1 MRLKF
6 KVQQYQTDATDAV
19 CDAFEGQPNQGAAA
33 YLRDLGTLPAR
44 GGMDAL
50 FEAADFQQ
58 SLEEGYANAPVRLT
72 DAELLSNIRRVE
84 RRNQLEESEATCR
97 DMDGIACHLD
107 VEMET
112 GTGKTYV
119 YTKTMLELNRR
130 YGWCKF
136 IVVVPSV
143 AIREGVKKS
152 LEGTEQHFFEQYGK
166 RVNAFVYDSDRLNEL
181 DSFAQSSDVSCM
193 VINMQAFNTSMK
205 EGANNKASRI
215 IFDERDDFGSRRP
228 IDVIAAMRPIVILDE
243 PQKMGRKGSATQ
255 RGIALFKPLFVLGYS
270 ATHRERHDLVYSLDA
285 LDAYNQRLVKRI
297 EVKGFRLKNMRGTDA
312 YLFLRQILVT
322 KNRPP
327 EAVIEYKRMT
337 ASGKVGKATGRFGE
351 GDSIYDAS
359 GPTRLEA
366 YRGYQIA
373 GGDDGIVPGTDGRPG
388 HVRFLN
394 GVEIEEGTVYNDSAL
409 EDMQRVQIRETI
421 RSHLEKEQALF
432 RRGIKCLSLFFIDE
446 VAKYRDVTGNGATVG
461 YGKVFEE
468 EYAAAVEDRLAH
480 PTTDDLADP
489 SYLEYLRR
497 DSAHQV
503 HDGYFS
509 IDKKGYAV
517 ESKREKRAEAAEGI
531 GLNDDDARRGYDL
544 ILRDKERLLSLDE
557 PVRFVFSHSA
567 LREGWDNPN
576 VFQIC
581 TLKESGSET
590 SKRQEVGRGMRLCV
604 DQDGVRQDAQLLGE
618 DEVQRVNVLT
628 VIASESYETFVRDLQ
643 TDIRSTLRE
652 RPQKVELDFFSGR
665 TLEVDGEEVGFSAA
679 DSKAIYK
686 YLLKNDFIDD
696 ADRPS
701 DDFRAMVGE
710 GKFQANAM
718 HELPEGLN
726 DEAHAKAIEALL
738 RGVYD
743 PHALDGMVQQAQ
755 EKVIEN
761 AIVRENFGRAEFREL
776 WDQISRRH
784 SYTVSFDDGELERK
798 AVARINKDLAVS
810 RLQYTMTAGAQ
821 RHEGRRE
828 ELASGRSFVTERSE
842 THDVDEAASPVEVT
856 YDLVGEVA
864 SAAQITRASAARI
877 LSAISPQVF
886 SLYRVNP
893 EEFIKRAGGLIL
905 SEKAAMV
912 VEHVEYH
919 ETDRSYDT
927 AIFTSRMPDN
937 ASKAYEASK
946 NVQRFVFPD
955 SQGERKFAED
965 LDAADEVVVYAKL
978 PRAFQIPTPVG
989 NYAPDW
995 AIAFRRGSVRHVFF
1009 VAETKG
1015 TMDTMEISGVEKAKI
1030 RCAEKLFDEASTSD
1044 VRYHQV
1050 ADYDDLL
1057 QWVGRLD

>member
-1 MRLKF
+1 MRLRF

-33 YLRDLGTLPAR
+33 YLRDLGTLPVHE
-44 GGMDAL
+44 GMGTL
-50 FEAADFQQ
+50 FGAGAIQQ
-58 SLEEGYANAPVRLT
+58 GMEEGYANAPVRLT

-84 RRNQLEESEATCR
+84 RRNQLEESETTCR

-152 LEGTEQHFFEQYGK
+152 LEATEQHFFERYGK

-193 VINMQAFNTSMK
+193 IINMQAFNASMK
-205 EGANNKASRI
+205 EGANNKAARI

-243 PQKMGRKGSATQ
+243 PQKMGKKGSATQ
-255 RGIALFKPLFVLGYS
+255 KGIALFRPLFVLGYS

-327 EAVIEYKRMT
+327 VAVIEYKRMS

-359 GPTRLEA
+359 GSTKLEA
-366 YRGYQIA
+366 YRDYQIA
-373 GGDDGIVPGTDGRPG
+373 GDGIVPGSDGRPG

-468 EYAAAVEDRLAH
+468 EYEAAVEDRLAH
-480 PTTDDLADP
+480 PTLDDQADP
-489 SYLEYLRR
+489 SYLEYLKR
-497 DSAHQV
+497 DTAHQV

-509 IDKKGYAV
+509 IDKKGHAV
-517 ESKREKRAEAAEGI
+517 ESKREKKAEAAEGI
-531 GLNDDDARRGYDL
+531 GINDDDAGRGYDL
-544 ILRDKERLLSLDE
+544 ILKDKERLLSLDE
-557 PVRFVFSHSA
+557 PVRFIFSHSA

-576 VFQIC
+576 IFQIC

-643 TDIRSTLRE
+643 SDIRSTLRA
-652 RPQKVELDFFSGR
+652 RPQKVEADFFSGR
-665 TLEVDGEEVGFSAA
+665 TLEVDGEEVSFSAA

-686 YLLKNDFIDD
+686 YLINNDLIDE

-701 DDFRAMVGE
+701 DAFRDMVSE

-726 DEAHAKAIEALL
+726 DESHAKAIEALL

-755 EKVIEN
+755 EKVTEN
-761 AIVRENFGRAEFREL
+761 AIVRENFGRSEFREL
-776 WDQISRRH
+776 WDRISRRH

-821 RHEGRRE
+821 RREGGRE
-828 ELASGRSFVTERSE
+828 ELASGRSFVAERSE
-842 THDVDEAASPVEVT
+842 THDVDEAASPVDVT

-886 SLYRVNP
+886 SLYKVNP

-912 VEHVEYH
+912 VEHIEYH

-995 AIAFRRGSVRHVFF
+995 AIAFKRGSVRHVFF

>member
-6 KVQQYQTDATDAV
+6 KVQQYQTDAADAV

-33 YLRDLGTLPAR
+33 YLRDMGTLPVR
-44 GGMDAL
+44 GGGGMGAL
-50 FEAADFQQ
+50 FNAGDLQQ
-58 SLEEGYANAPVRLT
+58 GMEEGYANAPVRLT
-72 DAELLSNIRRVE
+72 ESELLSNIRRVE
-84 RRNQLEESEATCR
+84 RRNQLDESETTCR
-97 DMDGIACHLD
+97 DMAGIACHLD

-152 LEGTEQHFFEQYGK
+152 LESTEQHFFEQFGK
-166 RVNAFVYDSDRLNEL
+166 RVNAFIYDSDRLNEL

-193 VINMQAFNTSMK
+193 IINMQAFNTSMK

-255 RGIALFKPLFVLGYS
+255 KGIALFKPLFVLGYS

-297 EVKGFRLKNMRGTDA
+297 EVKGFKLKNMRGTDA

-322 KNRPP
+322 KNRQPV
-327 EAVIEYKRMT
+327 AVIEYKRMS
-337 ASGKVGKATGRFGE
+337 ASGRVGKVTGRFEE

-359 GPTRLEA
+359 GSTRLEA

-373 GGDDGIVPGTDGRPG
+373 GGNDGVVPGVDGRPG

-432 RRGIKCLSLFFIDE
+432 RCGIKCLSLFFIDE

-468 EYAAAVEDRLAH
+468 EYAAAVADRLAH
-480 PTTDDLADP
+480 PTMDDLAEP

-497 DSAHQV
+497 DTAHQV

-509 IDKKGYAV
+509 IDKKGHAV
-517 ESKREKRAEAAEGI
+517 ESKREKKAEAAEGI
-531 GLNDDDARRGYDL
+531 GINDDDARRGYDL
-544 ILRDKERLLSLDE
+544 ILKDKERLLSLDE

-576 VFQIC
+576 IFQIC

-590 SKRQEVGRGMRLCV
+590 SKRQEVDRGMRLCV
-604 DQDGVRQDAQLLGE
+604 DQDGVCQDAQLLGP

-643 TDIRSTLRE
+643 SDIRGTLRE
-652 RPQKVELDFFSGR
+652 KPQKVEIDFFTGR
-665 TLEVDGEEVGFSAA
+665 TLEVEGEEVSFSAA
-679 DSKAIYK
+679 ESKAIYK
-686 YLLKNDFIDD
+686 YLIKNDFLDD
-696 ADRPS
+696 TDRPS
-701 DDFRAMVGE
+701 DDFQAMVGK
-710 GKFQANAM
+710 GKFQTNAM
-718 HELPEGLN
+718 HELPESLG
-726 DEAHAKAIEALL
+726 DEAHTKAIEALL

-743 PHALDGMVQQAQ
+743 PHALDGMVQRAQ
-755 EKVIEN
+755 EKVTEN
-761 AIVRENFGRAEFREL
+761 AIVQENFGRTEFKEL
-776 WDQISRRH
+776 WDRISRKH
-784 SYTVSFDDGELERK
+784 SYTVSFDDAELERK
-798 AVARINKDLAVS
+798 AVARIDRDLAVS
-810 RLQYTMTAGAQ
+810 RLQYTMTAGSQ
-821 RHEGRRE
+821 RRE
-828 ELASGRSFVTERSE
+828 DLSSGRSFVAQRSE
-842 THDVDEAASPVEVT
+842 THNVDEASAPVAVT
-856 YDLVGEVA
+856 YDLVGKVA
-864 SAAQITRASAARI
+864 SAAQVTRASAARI

-927 AIFTSRMPDN
+927 AIFTSRMPED

-955 SQGERKFAED
+955 SQGERRFAED
-965 LDAADEVVVYAKL
+965 LDAASEVMVYAKL
-978 PRAFQIPTPVG
+978 PRTFQMPTPVG
-989 NYAPDW
+989 SYAPDW
-995 AIAFRRGSVRHVFF
+995 AIAFRKGSVRHVFF
-1009 VAETKG
+1009 VAENKG

-1030 RCAEKLFDEASTSD
+1030 ACAERLFDEASTPD

-1057 QWVGRLD
+1057 QRVGRLE